1 MITIKAKICRSIKD
15 RTIGLIDRQ
24 KAEPMLFF
32 TRFGIHTFGLK
43 FPVDVLILGGDDRV
57 VKIKENLTP
66 NSFCFWLPKFNK
78 VLELPAGYVKSM
90 GIKNNSLVKIEK

>member
-43 FPVDVLILGGDDRV
+43 FPIDVVVLDEGSRV

-66 NSFCFWLPKFNK
+66 NNFFFWPIKYNK
-78 VLELPAGYVKSM
+78 VLELPGGFINLAK
-90 GIKNNSLVKIEK
+90 IKKDSLVKIED